1 MEDLVSRISDAL
13 RFVFAQHRDDIVVL
27 VGNREVNDSLLSQL
41 KAKPLSASWLP
52 AQGAWSTTKTDIV
65 SGGAR
70 YVDAE
75 AMQQHQW
82 ATAAHGV
89 NSNVL
94 PVQRAHAQPPI
105 S

>member
-70 YVDAE
+70 IRRRRGN
-75 AMQQHQW
+75 
-82 ATAAHGV
+82 AAAPMGDRGPWRD
-89 NSNVL
+89 NIL